1 MSNLFEIAVRRKYR
15 FPLNGQLSVE
25 ELWDLY
31 PESLDKIYKTLNA
44 KKKQADEE
52 SLLSVKTKENEDLV
66 YKIEIVRY
74 IYETKKAEKE
84 ARDQEK
90 VRKEQKQKILALI
103 DEKKNE
109 DMKNLSLEQLEALL
123 KGMEE

>member
-1 MSNLFEIAVRRKYR
+1 M
-15 FPLNGQLSVE
+15 
-25 ELWDLY
+25 
-31 PESLDKIYKTLNA
+31 
-44 KKKQADEE
+44 
-52 SLLSVKTKENEDLV
+52 KTKENEDLV

-123 KGMEE
+123 KGMVE